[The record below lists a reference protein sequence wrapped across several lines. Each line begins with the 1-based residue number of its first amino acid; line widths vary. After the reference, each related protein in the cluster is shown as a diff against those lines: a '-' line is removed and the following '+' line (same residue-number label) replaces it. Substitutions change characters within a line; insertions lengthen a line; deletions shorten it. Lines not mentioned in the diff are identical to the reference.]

1 MVRPHQQTPQK
12 QQPMETESQGKELGT
27 GGVGGRVSNSLIHG
41 NSTGLERTDRNF
53 RHSQSQANT
62 GKTAHL
68 RTQQLNKLPAR
79 DKAMTEGHSRTKWLT
94 PGRGKPRAAADC
106 LWQNHEG
113 HEGRGASF
121 EHCVQTVWIPVRNG
135 LGRLTTFQM
144 HDRVSRRRPHCRNTE
159 GAGQRRPDL
168 CRTMK
173 HAVMTR
179 EKDVF
184 PCHGGTAA
192 PPREARDVA
201 HTPQ

>member
-121 EHCVQTVWIPVRNG
+121 EHCVQMVWIPVRNG

-144 HDRVSRRRPHCRNTE
+144 HDRVSRLKTSLQKHRRSRAE
-159 GAGQRRPDL
+159 E
-168 CRTMK
+168 
-173 HAVMTR
+173 TR
-179 EKDVF
+179 SLQNN
-184 PCHGGTAA
+184 
-192 PPREARDVA
+192 EARGNDKGERRVSLPRWDCG
-201 HTPQ
+201 TSP